1 MDQEE
6 LREKKYNEVFEA
18 MYRYLEQRRR
28 EDLAFDIARLEEL
41 LEATYFLQEDDW
53 LGRGMLYETKM
64 AATVAAYESYLAAWR
79 EEEDKTESKQNIKA
93 SNRQSN
99 KVS

>member
-6 LREKKYNEVFEA
+6 LREQKYDEVFEA

-28 EDLAFDIARLEEL
+28 ADPAFDIKRLEEL

-53 LGRGMLYETKM
+53 LGRGMLYEIKM
-64 AATVAAYESYLAAWR
+64 AATVAAFESYLAAWR
-79 EEEDKTESKQNIKA
+79 EEEEQGGK
-93 SNRQSN
+93 
-99 KVS
+99 